1 MVFWAWEERKKMI
14 KAREDMG
21 AAMVI
26 AELMAEG
33 IPRTKED
40 LERWARD
47 KGLPM
52 DKVLARGKRG
62 RWWSRFGGAF

>member
-21 AAMVI
+21 GAKLV

-47 KGLPM
+47 KGLSM
-52 DKVLARGKRG
+52 DKALSRGKRG
-62 RWWSRFGGAF
+62 KGRARFVWPF